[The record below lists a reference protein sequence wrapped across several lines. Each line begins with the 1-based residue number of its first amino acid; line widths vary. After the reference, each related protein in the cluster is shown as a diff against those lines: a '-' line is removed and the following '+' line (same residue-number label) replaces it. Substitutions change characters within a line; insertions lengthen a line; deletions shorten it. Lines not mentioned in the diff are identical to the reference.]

1 MLTLQAFFFFCFMYG
16 YCQYERFTD
25 AHFPKSKVT
34 YIKTG

>member
-16 YCQYERFTD
+16 YCQYERFPDT
-25 AHFPKSKVT
+25 HFKSKVK